1 MIGKVSNEA
10 KKLVSDTKKALELG
24 MASVIPYQSCVGDIG
39 KAIETFAKAMGYSV
53 VREFC
58 GHGVGLA
65 IHEDPYVFSI
75 LSQMCLLLPLSQEW
89 SLQLNQC

>member
-1 MIGKVSNEA
+1 
-10 KKLVSDTKKALELG
+10 

-58 GHGVGLA
+58 GHGVGLS
-65 IHEDPYVFSI
+65 DS
-75 LSQMCLLLPLSQEW
+75 
-89 SLQLNQC
+89 